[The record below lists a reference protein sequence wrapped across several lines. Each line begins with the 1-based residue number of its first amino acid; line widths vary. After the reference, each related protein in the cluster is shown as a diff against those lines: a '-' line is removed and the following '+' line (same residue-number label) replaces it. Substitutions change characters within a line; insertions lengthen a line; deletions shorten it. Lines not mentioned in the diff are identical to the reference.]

1 MNNNISLLS
10 AFWSMMLRDR
20 RPITPNTDIGG
31 DFNNWLGAPVLLE
44 ADDIRCLVGPGG
56 YLRDREGPLV
66 LRPIFCRHLGAV
78 LSFTYWCEDLKW
90 IHSFPFPAEGDFLR
104 YDSTGY
110 TKIMLKIYKKRKLR
124 KNLLWIK
131 LRDGGTA
138 HSPGKSP
145 GSFWAPSCVA
155 VGIPHIDIR
164 IVRLPSSLKR
174 RVCQAENTIKQASC
188 QKKHIQDVG
197 YTDIPVSFGRDGGFI
212 CTHRVPWSRGVAA
225 FDAHAS
231 RYEAMN
237 VVWFRFLCN
246 LHVVHFQPADPH
258 VLFCILYVHFFWGFG
273 QRIVAQLFFFSLD
286 FFRGPHHLPRLK
298 VLFLPGKNQKPE
310 IFTPEAFSGM
320 PRNLLLRVL
329 SGVRP
334 QKPQTPQAQRLH
346 FHHFQNFQMMLWGN
360 EEPPQFLVGFL

>member
-188 QKKHIQDVG
+188 QKKTHSGCRIYRYTCIFWKRWWFYLYPSSPLEPRCCRLRCTCQSLWG
-197 YTDIPVSFGRDGGFI
+197 YERSVIPVP
-212 CTHRVPWSRGVAA
+212 V
-225 FDAHAS
+225 
-231 RYEAMN
+231 
-237 VVWFRFLCN
+237 
-246 LHVVHFQPADPH
+246 
-258 VLFCILYVHFFWGFG
+258 
-273 QRIVAQLFFFSLD
+273 
-286 FFRGPHHLPRLK
+286 
-298 VLFLPGKNQKPE
+298 
-310 IFTPEAFSGM
+310 
-320 PRNLLLRVL
+320 
-329 SGVRP
+329 
-334 QKPQTPQAQRLH
+334 
-346 FHHFQNFQMMLWGN
+346 
-360 EEPPQFLVGFL
+360 

>member
-1 MNNNISLLS
+1 
-10 AFWSMMLRDR
+10 
-20 RPITPNTDIGG
+20 
-31 DFNNWLGAPVLLE
+31 
-44 ADDIRCLVGPGG
+44 
-56 YLRDREGPLV
+56 
-66 LRPIFCRHLGAV
+66 
-78 LSFTYWCEDLKW
+78 
-90 IHSFPFPAEGDFLR
+90 
-104 YDSTGY
+104 
-110 TKIMLKIYKKRKLR
+110 
-124 KNLLWIK
+124 
-131 LRDGGTA
+131 
-138 HSPGKSP
+138 
-145 GSFWAPSCVA
+145 
-155 VGIPHIDIR
+155 
-164 IVRLPSSLKR
+164 
-174 RVCQAENTIKQASC
+174 
-188 QKKHIQDVG
+188 
-197 YTDIPVSFGRDGGFI
+197 
-212 CTHRVPWSRGVAA
+212 
-225 FDAHAS
+225 
-231 RYEAMN
+231 MN

-360 EEPPQFLVGFL
+360 EEPPQFLVGFYRRLYGTSQVTLYCYIGIISSHYMDPHQPTIQLTLFPCEALCYHLVVKHLWWPPPSVTKLFDSFLIRSAGSYGRVGVKDFRKPPKKRPQVSQESARLSLKDS